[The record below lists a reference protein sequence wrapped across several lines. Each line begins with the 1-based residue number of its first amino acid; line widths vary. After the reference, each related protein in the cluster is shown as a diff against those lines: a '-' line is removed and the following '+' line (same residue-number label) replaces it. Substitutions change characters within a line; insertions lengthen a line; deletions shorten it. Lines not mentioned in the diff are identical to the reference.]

1 MDPDIRTD
9 EIITRQADDGILA
22 GITRQTLIRLI
33 EREGYKLT
41 LRAFTVEE
49 AKAAK
54 EAFFTSATAM
64 VKPVTSI
71 DGDSVGNGAPGE
83 ITCQLIDLYFD
94 HMHDTRDRYGH

>member
-1 MDPDIRTD
+1 MDPDIKQRNHHKAN
-9 EIITRQADDGILA
+9 RYRILA

-54 EAFFTSATAM
+54 EAFFTSATAI

-71 DGDSVGNGAPGE
+71 DGDSVGNGAQE
-83 ITCQLIDLYFD
+83 NHLQLIDLYFD
-94 HMHDTRDRYGH
+94 HMHQIRDHYGH